1 MTGCTDCLIPSK
13 FITSLFCARFNWF
26 LTMRLYHFDA
36 QDEKGSLATE
46 SQFLTDHDAARGHA
60 ACIAVSLVGQAASLN
75 SGEGIVVVEA
85 YTAEDG
91 VVLTVRL
98 VLNVEMA

>member
-1 MTGCTDCLIPSK
+1 MTGCTDCLIPSTS
-13 FITSLFCARFNWF
+13 ITSLFCARCNWF
-26 LTMRLYHFDA
+26 LTMPLYHFDA

-46 SQFLTDHDAARGHA
+46 SQSLADHDAARGHA
-60 ACIAVSLVGQAASLN
+60 ARLAVRLVSQAALLS

>member
-1 MTGCTDCLIPSK
+1 M
-13 FITSLFCARFNWF
+13 FSLMYAYQSIMLAGGDWF
-26 LTMRLYHFDA
+26 FAMRMYHFDA
-36 QDEKGSLATE
+36 QDEKGVLATE
-46 SQFLTDHDAARGHA
+46 SQFLADHVAARGHA
-60 ACIAVSLVGQAASLN
+60 ARFAVRLVIQAASLN

-91 VVLTVRL
+91 AVLTVRL